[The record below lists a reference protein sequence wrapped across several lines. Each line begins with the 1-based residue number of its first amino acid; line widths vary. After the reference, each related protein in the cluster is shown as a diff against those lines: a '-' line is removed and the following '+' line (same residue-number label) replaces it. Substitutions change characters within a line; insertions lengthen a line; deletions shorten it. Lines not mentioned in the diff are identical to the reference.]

1 MIKCEDSKVSIVGT
15 KENVGAEFGVIYNAL
30 FNFFDKE
37 ELDGIEKVTMKW
49 RKIKGMEDKKWQV

>member
-15 KENVGAEFGVIYNAL
+15 KEDIGAEFGVIYNAL

-49 RKIKGMEDKKWQV
+49 RKIKGMED

>member
-1 MIKCEDSKVSIVGT
+1 MIKCKESEVTIVGK
-15 KENVGAEFGVIYNAL
+15 KEDVGAEFGVIYNAL

-49 RKIKGMEDKKWQV
+49 RKIKGMED

>member
-1 MIKCEDSKVSIVGT
+1 MIKCEKSEISIVGK
-15 KENVGAEFGVIYNAL
+15 KEDVGAEFGVIYNAL

-49 RKIKGMEDKKWQV
+49 RKIEGMED

>member
-15 KENVGAEFGVIYNAL
+15 KEDVGAEFGVIYNAL

-37 ELDGIEKVTMKW
+37 ELDGIIKVTMKY
-49 RKIKGMEDKKWQV
+49 RKMKEMED